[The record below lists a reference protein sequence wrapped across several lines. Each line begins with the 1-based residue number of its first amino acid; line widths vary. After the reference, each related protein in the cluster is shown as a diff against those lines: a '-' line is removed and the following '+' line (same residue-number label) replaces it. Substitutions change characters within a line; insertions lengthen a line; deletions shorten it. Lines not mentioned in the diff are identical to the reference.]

1 MLMDPRQLEYV
12 VAVADEGSFTSA
24 ARSLHVSQ
32 PALSQSI
39 AALEAEVGVPLFD
52 RLGRTVRLTSAG
64 EALLSPARQVLHDLE
79 LARASVDDSVSL
91 RSGRLV
97 LVALPTLA
105 VDPLAGLVGEF
116 RKQHPGVVVD
126 IALPEDDEALVGRL
140 KSGASELA
148 FTELPVRG
156 EGLASFELDRH
167 DYVAAL
173 PPGQVVQGRTVSLKA
188 LAHLPLVVTR
198 RGTSSRRLIE
208 EAFVGAELEPTIAVV
223 TDHREMLLPLVLAG
237 AGAAL
242 LPMSLAE
249 MAEARGA
256 IVRAVRPAITR
267 RVGVVWRSG
276 PVSPAAAALLRLAG
290 VDHVEAGPGPVVSR
304 PRPRRRRH

>member
-105 VDPLAGLVGEF
+105 
-116 RKQHPGVVVD
+116 
-126 IALPEDDEALVGRL
+126 
-140 KSGASELA
+140 
-148 FTELPVRG
+148 
-156 EGLASFELDRH
+156 
-167 DYVAAL
+167 
-173 PPGQVVQGRTVSLKA
+173 
-188 LAHLPLVVTR
+188 
-198 RGTSSRRLIE
+198 
-208 EAFVGAELEPTIAVV
+208 
-223 TDHREMLLPLVLAG
+223 
-237 AGAAL
+237 
-242 LPMSLAE
+242 
-249 MAEARGA
+249 
-256 IVRAVRPAITR
+256 
-267 RVGVVWRSG
+267 
-276 PVSPAAAALLRLAG
+276 
-290 VDHVEAGPGPVVSR
+290 
-304 PRPRRRRH
+304 